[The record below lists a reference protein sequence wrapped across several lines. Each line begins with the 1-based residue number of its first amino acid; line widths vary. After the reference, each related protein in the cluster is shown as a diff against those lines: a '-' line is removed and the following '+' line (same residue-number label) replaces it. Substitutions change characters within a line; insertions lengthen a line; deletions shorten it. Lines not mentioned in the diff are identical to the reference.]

1 MFLKEAI
8 GFWML
13 VGMVGL
19 CFFCFFIRDYLL
31 GKKKRKKEKLKTEN
45 K

>member
-19 CFFCFFIRDYLL
+19 CFFVFLSAIIF
-31 GKKKRKKEKLKTEN
+31 
-45 K
+45 